1 MSGSPVR
8 DKRWVGG
15 VIDDKRLYG
24 SYSVQITSFDCHLN
38 QILFF
43 LYSQDQGV
51 TR

>member
-1 MSGSPVR
+1 MSGSLVR
-8 DKRWVGG
+8 DKRWGG

-24 SYSVQITSFDCHLN
+24 SYIVQISSFDFHLN

-43 LYSQDQGV
+43 LYSQDRGV